1 MMAPLDSSRVFAV
14 ALETSDDKGVKII
27 EALVL

>member
-1 MMAPLDSSRVFAV
+1 MAPSDANRVFAV
-14 ALETSDDKGVKII
+14 ALESSDDEGVKLI

>member
-1 MMAPLDSSRVFAV
+1 MAPSDSGRVFAV
-14 ALETSDDKGVKII
+14 ALETSDDEGVKII